1 MKPTLALVCCLL
13 GVTIA
18 QAAPG
23 QHTKGEKPLSI
34 SHGQE
39 VSLADFLV
47 TGRMTLFDFTSEY
60 CAPCRG
66 FDEVLY
72 QVHRQRADVAVV
84 KVDINRPEVH
94 KIDWQSPVA
103 QQYGMQ
109 SVPYF
114 KIFGPDGQL
123 IAEGRPARTIVE
135 GWISQLR

>member
-1 MKPTLALVCCLL
+1 
-13 GVTIA
+13 VTVG

-23 QHTKGEKPLSI
+23 LHTKGAKPLSI
-34 SHGQE
+34 SQGQE
-39 VSLADFLV
+39 VNLADFLV

-103 QQYGMQ
+103 LQYGMQ

-114 KIFGPDGQL
+114 KIYGADGQL

-135 GWISQLR
+135 GWISQLH